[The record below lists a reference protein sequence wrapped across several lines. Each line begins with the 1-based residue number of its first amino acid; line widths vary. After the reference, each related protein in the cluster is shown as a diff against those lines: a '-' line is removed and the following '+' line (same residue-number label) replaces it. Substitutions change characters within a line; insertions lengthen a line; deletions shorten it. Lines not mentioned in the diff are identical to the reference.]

1 MHVKD
6 NLINF
11 LYDKEYYITIYD
23 KYIYCFNYEEL
34 ISLKSDAIILKMPKF
49 KLKIKGTDLFIT
61 KMQKKEILIRGI
73 IINIG
78 IEYE

>member
-1 MHVKD
+1 MHIKE

-11 LYDKEYYITIYD
+11 LYDQEYYIAIYD

-49 KLKIKGTDLFIT
+49 QLKIKGTDLFIT
-61 KMQKKEILIRGI
+61 KMQKSEILIRGVI
-73 IINIG
+73 TSVG
-78 IEYE
+78 IDYE